1 LARKDEAN
9 LGDATK
15 QKQPLNGGLP
25 EIKSVEIKTRKG
37 FTVHRIQE
45 YKGASL

>member
-1 LARKDEAN
+1 MARKDEAN
-9 LGDATK
+9 LADATE
-15 QKQPLNGGLP
+15 QQQPDGGLP

-45 YKGASL
+45 YKGGSL